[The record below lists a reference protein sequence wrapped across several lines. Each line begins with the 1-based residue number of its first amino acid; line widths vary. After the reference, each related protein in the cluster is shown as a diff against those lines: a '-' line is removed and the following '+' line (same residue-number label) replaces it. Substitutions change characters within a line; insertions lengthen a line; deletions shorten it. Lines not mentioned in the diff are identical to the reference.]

1 MTRKVLST
9 VWTSQKASGF
19 VHTVDKIAPDRVIH
33 VDDMAPVLSVCP
45 HRGQATVATSRR
57 FIQQA

>member
-1 MTRKVLST
+1 MTNKVLST
-9 VWTSQKASGF
+9 PWTSHTASDF
-19 VHTVDKIAPDRVIH
+19 VHTVDKIAPDRVNH
-33 VDDMAPVLSVCP
+33 VYDTAPVLSVCP

>member
-1 MTRKVLST
+1 MTYTALST
-9 VWTSQKASGF
+9 PWTSQAKAGF

-33 VDDMAPVLSVCP
+33 VRDWMPVLSVCP
-45 HRGQATVATSRR
+45 HRGQATVATSKR